1 MGYMKNLLLSPWSA
15 ILACVAL
22 STITDT
28 LGTVWWEQKKTWMLL
43 AIWGLSPLVFLSF
56 GYVGSHFG
64 LAKASSLTNT
74 LIVIGPILVGVLFRG
89 ELRQLS
95 TVEVAGIALAVAGIV
110 LLTVFSPREVG

>member
-1 MGYMKNLLLSPWSA
+1 MKILLSPWSA
-15 ILACVAL
+15 VLACAAL

-28 LGTVWWEQKKTWMLL
+28 LGTVWWEQKKPWVLL
-43 AIWGLSPLVFLSF
+43 AILGLSPLVFLAF

-74 LIVIGPILVGVLFRG
+74 LVVIGPILVGILFRG

-95 TVEVAGIALAVAGIV
+95 PVELLGMGLAVAGIA
-110 LLTVFSPREVG
+110 LLTVFSPQDVS